1 MNNQIKELS
10 GNRRRTQQK
19 AKLGAKLKMILNE
32 IKTEKKKDNKN
43 FDEIKK
49 LKFEL
54 VKLKYVNNPN
64 KLQSESNELNK
75 FNLYIKIY
83 TRLNKKY

>member
-1 MNNQIKELS
+1 MNNEIKELS
-10 GNRRRTQQK
+10 GNRRGTQQK
-19 AKLGAKLKMILNE
+19 TKLGAKLEMILNE
-32 IKTEKKKDNKN
+32 IKTEKKKNNKT

-49 LKFEL
+49 LEFEL

-64 KLQSESNELNK
+64 KLQSESKELNK

-83 TRLNKKY
+83 MRLNKKY